1 MSTFQE
7 RLKYYRKLAGYKTA
21 KEFSEAICIPYSRY
35 LNYENKGQEPKY
47 ETLIKIAD
55 KLNRSTDELLGHVT
69 PTVYTSHI
77 PKEIALAISRSA
89 EEVKNHYVN
98 ECLEMYAEY
107 NKKRGLSEN
116 SENIVY

>member
-7 RLKYYRKLAGYKTA
+7 RLKYYRKLAGFTTA
-21 KEFSEAICIPYSRY
+21 KEFAKSLGIPYSRY

-55 KLNRSTDELLGHVT
+55 TLGRSTDELLGHVT
-69 PTVYTSHI
+69 PTVYASHI
-77 PKEIALAISRSA
+77 PKEIALAISKSA

-107 NKKRGLSEN
+107 NKKRWL